1 MIVGAVLT
9 LSACGGD
16 GDKLGVETTAS
27 TAFPPP
33 ATGATTINVATG
45 ASGST
50 LTPTLPQT
58 GITTVAPGSGT
69 TIQAPPTTSGTVT
82 ASGTTYTVKSGD
94 SLNSIAKSFD
104 VSKDDI
110 IALNGITNPNNI
122 LVGQKLKIPV
132 QRATTTTAAA
142 TTKAGPTT
150 TKPVIDSGIVYT
162 VKSGDTLSKIA
173 KTLGVTQAQLI
184 SLNGLAD
191 ANDIKVGQKLKVPAT
206 E

>member
-1 MIVGAVLT
+1 
-9 LSACGGD
+9 
-16 GDKLGVETTAS
+16 
-27 TAFPPP
+27 FPPP

-69 TIQAPPTTSGTVT
+69 TIQAPPTTSGTVV

-132 QRATTTTAAA
+132 QRAATTTAAAA

-150 TKPVIDSGIVYT
+150 TKPVVDSGIVYT